1 MLSLLALFRWL
12 FIPNSYFMWLTFEFC
27 VENWLPMD
35 EFIWPLCM
43 SQRHNNPLHV
53 LCVYGTCAWYHWL
66 SMSGG
71 YLLSD
76 LYFMSRWKY
85 DIERRRIGLMISAAM
100 NFVAKYS
107 LDDIFLSTRHSMFVH
122 SILNVISGRSDDRQW
137 TYWAL

>member
-1 MLSLLALFRWL
+1 
-12 FIPNSYFMWLTFEFC
+12 
-27 VENWLPMD
+27 
-35 EFIWPLCM
+35 
-43 SQRHNNPLHV
+43 
-53 LCVYGTCAWYHWL
+53 
-66 SMSGG
+66 MSGG

-122 SILNVISGRSDDRQW
+122 SILNVISGRSDDR
-137 TYWAL
+137 